1 MEELLKWVP
10 LAQVVTTAILT
21 VVGLCVAVAS
31 LLVAYRN
38 NFGWRPIIII
48 PGWGMRANP
57 SSEKRE
63 GPSTPADYDNT
74 VEIPI
79 EVWNRRKYPVV
90 VRHIV
95 VQISERVQFE
105 VIAPPTGHR
114 EGWHMNSERT
124 SLTDP
129 VTVAPSSHH
138 VFECKVPFRTTSYD
152 AMRAHMVITVS
163 YFDPR
168 KNKRY
173 TLKEIMQFGLHE

>member
-10 LAQVVTTAILT
+10 LAQVISTAVLT
-21 VVGLCVAVAS
+21 VVGLCVALAS

-57 SSEKRE
+57 TGKE
-63 GPSTPADYDNT
+63 GDGAPRPADYDNT
-74 VEIPI
+74 AEIPI

-90 VRHIV
+90 VRHV
-95 VQISERVQFE
+95 VVSISEKVQFE
-105 VIAPPTGHR
+105 VIAPLTGHR
-114 EGWHMNSERT
+114 EGWHMNSVST
-124 SLTDP
+124 SLIEP

-138 VFECKVPFRTTSYD
+138 VFNCEVPFRTTSYD
-152 AMRAHMVITVS
+152 AARARMDIAVS

-173 TLKEIMQFGLHE
+173 TLNEIVRFGLHR